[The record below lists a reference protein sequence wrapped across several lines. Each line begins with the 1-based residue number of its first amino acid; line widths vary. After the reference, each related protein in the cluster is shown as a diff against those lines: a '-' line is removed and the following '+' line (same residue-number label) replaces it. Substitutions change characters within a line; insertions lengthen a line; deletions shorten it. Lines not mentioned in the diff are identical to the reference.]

1 MQSTNNT
8 TAGEQFLE
16 AVNHLKLLAE
26 LTKVVSV
33 LTGENPKLRTI
44 NVLDF

>member
-1 MQSTNNT
+1 
-8 TAGEQFLE
+8 
-16 AVNHLKLLAE
+16 

-44 NVLDF
+44 NVLDFWKEFRIKSKKHARSTSRSS